1 MSNLEVEKL
10 SSGRKL
16 MVFLG
21 IGMLGVSVLMS
32 LSVLFGLVE
41 LFQYELLGHSGLRT
55 IAAIAVSGCLSAAI
69 GYLSLIHI

>member
-69 GYLSLIHI
+69 GYHEQY

>member
-69 GYLSLIHI
+69 RYYEQY

>member
-1 MSNLEVEKL
+1 MYTNRDRTEMSNLEVEKL

-41 LFQYELLGHSGLRT
+41 LFQYELL
-55 IAAIAVSGCLSAAI
+55 
-69 GYLSLIHI
+69 LSLIHI

>member
-21 IGMLGVSVLMS
+21 IGMRGVSVLMS

-69 GYLSLIHI
+69 G

>member
-21 IGMLGVSVLMS
+21 IGMLVVSVLMS

-69 GYLSLIHI
+69 GYHEQY

>member
-41 LFQYELLGHSGLRT
+41 LFQAELLGHSGLRT

-69 GYLSLIHI
+69 GYYEQY

>member
-1 MSNLEVEKL
+1 
-10 SSGRKL
+10 

-69 GYLSLIHI
+69 GYDE

>member
-41 LFQYELLGHSGLRT
+41 LFRYELLGHSGLRS

-69 GYLSLIHI
+69 GYYEQY

>member
-21 IGMLGVSVLMS
+21 IGMLVVSVLMS

-41 LFQYELLGHSGLRT
+41 LFQYELLGHSGLRS

-69 GYLSLIHI
+69 GYHEQY